1 MKPFFSIVIP
11 TLNEEKF
18 LPKLL
23 TDLTKQNEKD
33 YEVIVADGFS
43 KDNTKECARSY
54 KSQLH
59 LQFIQTLKKNVA
71 AQRNYGAGKASG
83 DYLIFLDADTRIN
96 PSFLKKVKAKIIK
109 DKGLLFIPFLAPE
122 KGDEEYRP
130 LFDLGNLLVEFS
142 HLLKRKFSLG
152 GSFIIEKSFFHL
164 IGGFDEKL
172 FLAEDHELIQRASQW
187 GVNSR
192 FLHDVKIVFSLRR
205 WKKEGNLNIIYKHII
220 ATAYRLFGK
229 EIKDKLF
236 EYKMGGHGYLELKK
250 RKNNEFFLLDYR
262 KMLKKIKKIAASLIN
277 EI

>member
-23 TDLTKQNEKD
+23 NDLAKQKEKD
-33 YEVIVADGFS
+33 FEVIVADSFS
-43 KDNTKECARSY
+43 VDKTKDCVKSY
-54 KSQLH
+54 KEDLK
-59 LQFIQTLKKNVA
+59 LGFIQTKKKNVA
-71 AQRNYGAGKASG
+71 AQRNYGAGKTIG

-96 PSFLKKVKAKIIK
+96 PFFLKKVKAKIIK
-109 DKGLLFIPFLAPE
+109 DKGLLFIPFLSPE
-122 KGDEEYRP
+122 KGDEEYRL
-130 LFDLGNLLVEFS
+130 LFDLSNLLVEFS

-152 GSFIIEKSFFHL
+152 GSFIIEKNFFQL

-205 WKKEGNLNIIYKHII
+205 WKREGNLKIIYKHII
-220 ATAYRLFGK
+220 ATAYRLFGR
-229 EIKDKLF
+229 EIKNKLF
-236 EYKMGGHGYLELKK
+236 DYKMGGQGYLELKK